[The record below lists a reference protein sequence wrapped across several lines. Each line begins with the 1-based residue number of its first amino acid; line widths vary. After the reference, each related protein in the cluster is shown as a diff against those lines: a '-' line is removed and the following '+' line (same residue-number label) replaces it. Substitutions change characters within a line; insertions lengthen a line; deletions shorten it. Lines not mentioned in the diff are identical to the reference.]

1 VRKFPYPKHHRA
13 SAPYKIRWQEPL
25 AGAPVITVQP
35 QQPSNPTPLV
45 ISGAGLSDDGF
56 SVVFRA
62 SGGDPGSAWEL
73 EVVVQT
79 PDGSTLVE
87 DVLLGIV

>member
-1 VRKFPYPKHHRA
+1 MRKFPYPKHHLA
-13 SAPYKIRWQEPL
+13 VAPYSIRWREPL
-25 AGAPVITVQP
+25 AGTPAITPMP
-35 QQPSNPTPLV
+35 QQPDNPNPL
-45 ISGAGLSDDGF
+45 IITGIGLSADGF
-56 SVVFRA
+56 AVVFRA
-62 SGGDPGSAWEL
+62 AAGDPGSAWEL